1 MNVSIETMSG
11 LERRLT
17 IALPSEEFE
26 QQITTRLED
35 ARGSLR
41 LPGFRPGKVPLKEV
55 RRRFGQSVRAEV
67 AGELM
72 QSRFFEAVQQ
82 ESLNPAGSPNLEVVK
97 MDPGIDFEFTA
108 TFEVFP
114 SVDLADMTKVSVIKP
129 QAEISDEDVSAMV
142 ERLREQRATYEPVD
156 RPAAEGD
163 QVKADFAATMDGEAV
178 EGTEGEDVEFVL
190 GKGQMIEDF
199 DKGVTGA
206 EPGAT
211 VEFDATFPDDYRAED
226 LQGKTVQ
233 FSVSVK
239 EVKETQLPEL
249 GEELYEAF
257 GVSEGGEEAF
267 LAEVRSNMQREMDN
281 SIRGQVKQQVMQDLE
296 SLHDFQLPHAAVH
309 REIHTLKDQMLGQFQ
324 LGGAGNRPDIDL
336 PDELFKDEAE
346 KRVKLGLVI
355 NEVISSESL
364 EVDQELLDER
374 LHEIASQYG
383 EAEQVIAYYKSN
395 PEQLQGIEMGVL
407 EEQVIDLILNQAQV
421 EVLDSSYDE
430 VVSGAAIPQP
440 EVEDAEDT
448 TETQAKAQA
457 DINTETEAAQDGDN
471 K

>member
-35 ARGSLR
+35 ARGRVR

-72 QSRFFEAVQQ
+72 QSSFFEAVQQ

-97 MDPGIDFEFTA
+97 MEPGIDFEFTA

-129 QAEISDEDVSAMV
+129 QAEITDEDVSAMV

-156 RPAAEGD
+156 RPAKEGD
-163 QVKADFAATMDGEAV
+163 QVKADFAATMDGKPV

-206 EPGAT
+206 EPGGT

-233 FSVSVK
+233 FSVTVK
-239 EVKETQLPEL
+239 EVKETQMPEL
-249 GEELYEAF
+249 DEEFYEAF
-257 GVSEGGEEAF
+257 GVSEGGQEAF
-267 LAEVRSNMQREMDN
+267 LTEVRSNMQREMDN
-281 SIRGQVKQQVMQDLE
+281 AVRNQVKQQVMQDLE
-296 SLHDFQLPHAAVH
+296 SMHNFQLPHAAVH

-324 LGGAGNRPDIDL
+324 MGGAGNRPDIDL

-364 EVDQELLDER
+364 EVNQELLDER
-374 LHEIASQYG
+374 LHEIAAQYG
-383 EAEQVIAYYKSN
+383 EPEQVIAYYKSN

-407 EEQVIDLILNQAQV
+407 EEQVIDHILEQAQV
-421 EVLDSSYDE
+421 EALDSSYDD
-430 VVSGAAIPQP
+430 VISGAAIPQP
-440 EVEDAEDT
+440 EAEEDDTAES
-448 TETQAKAQA
+448 EAQA
-457 DINTETEAAQDGDN
+457 DNETEAQQDGDN